1 MEFGRLAGGEIY
13 ITVED
18 EGLDGG
24 ARVLR
29 ERPQPAKKA
38 AATEAKRGKLGG
50 ARPPVRETR
59 LSEKRARGRASSLSS
74 EGSEGLSE
82 GLSEEETID
91 SEAVPATPVESE
103 ELSLAERT
111 PREERSVAA
120 TAAAAA
126 APTSASHAVV
136 LRDYQSAVVRRMVA
150 RCSKQ
155 HGILLV
161 HSMGSG
167 KTASALAI
175 AENMGI
181 SNSVLILTPKGLD
194 TSFRKDA
201 AEYHIDLSRY
211 QFLDYDD
218 LKSLLS
224 TDDSEIEGR
233 VRDVTET
240 IRNSVV
246 ICDESHNLIKIL
258 RDTACSNPY
267 VRNQFIGAFR
277 MSRKVVLLSGTPM
290 TTGWGDFAALV
301 NLAAGV
307 YVAPGDDERFA
318 AEFSTV
324 GAVNYIG
331 SLLSLAQ
338 SAAQLLSVTG
348 RALSYVSMAAS
359 YAGSSTYELVRK
371 STSGIAGFLTS
382 VLASATKG
390 YVAGEA
396 GVANELINFNLAT
409 MKAESSV
416 GILSSICLFALGS
429 SDLSKGSLDLPRV
442 FKVLKPY
449 VSYFD
454 TSQIED
460 EVERL
465 SAEGV
470 SELLAEQKKKL
481 LDFPYVAYHEDSVSP
496 DEFQVQQIVKNSV
509 RTGLIST
516 ESLSLVGRID
526 PDDYTGTSFESVD
539 DRKTWNEK
547 MRVIGN
553 LSSDCSV
560 LDILPTHQEFRMN
573 AVAVRSRRY
582 LGVVKPGK
590 KRDNNLKFFT
600 CVKYLHA
607 FNLISMY
614 RQKNNYI
621 PIVYTNFD
629 RFGLQT
635 FGAFL
640 SDMGYAYLVLHP
652 DDDQETRSSIEALAN
667 TLIPTGNFELM
678 PHLSPICVLV
688 HPKITEG
695 INFYYA
701 PAIIC
706 MEPVVG
712 YGTQEQ
718 VYARVVRSLNAD
730 KREAIENDG
739 NFDFVEGSEATDK
752 QANKNPTPTIRRR
765 VVKHVHQLCVG
776 FTNTIYNISGVL
788 QNYIGLRIR
797 SLVDF
802 MLVFRALRAGAYKIV
817 GNLVYVT
824 ILVGRG
830 IRKVVRIGK
839 EILKSLGSSAI
850 RAAKATLEASLILL
864 LKAYVAMPLENKKMK
879 IRRADG
885 SETVVDTLHDLQVF
899 FTGDLVPHPAGEDE
913 VEVVEESRRVIDEVF
928 EEAAE
933 TSINA
938 GVLGKVSDSL
948 LRVRA
953 FLREYAENV
962 GRTVADDPFAFYRS
976 RIRNFDVFGPYPDGI
991 VLADN
996 DNQKLQFS
1004 ILKKSLANLKDDSVT
1019 CDVDDLVT
1027 IKEDGTPVDLCKAV
1041 TTFKE
1046 FYKSD
1051 PTPNMCYEFNE
1062 RLATRGIEYMLRER
1076 REAYAEATGAG
1087 RSIGAVDDDED
1098 ESRSI
1103 FDYLPFLSWARYPRS
1118 TERPPFREDR

>member
-18 EGLDGG
+18 EDLDGG

-38 AATEAKRGKLGG
+38 AAAEAKKGKLGE
-50 ARPPVRETR
+50 ARPSIRETR
-59 LSEKRARGRASSLSS
+59 LAGKRARGRASSLSS
-74 EGSEGLSE
+74 EESE

-103 ELSLAERT
+103 ELSLAERST
-111 PREERSVAA
+111 PREERP
-120 TAAAAA
+120 TAAA
-126 APTSASHAVV
+126 SSSQVV

-218 LKSLLS
+218 LKALLS

-277 MSRKVVLLSGTPM
+277 MARKVVLLSGTPM

-307 YVAPGDDERFA
+307 YVAPGDDDRFA

-382 VLASATKG
+382 VLSSVTKG

-396 GVANELINFNLAT
+396 GVTNELINFNLAT

-442 FKVLKPY
+442 FQALKPY

-516 ESLSLVGRID
+516 ESLSFVGRID

-553 LSSDCSV
+553 LSSDCGV
-560 LDILPTHQEFRMN
+560 LDIVPTYQDFTMN
-573 AVAVRSRRY
+573 AISVRSRRY
-582 LGVVKPGK
+582 TSIVKPGK

-652 DDDQETRSSIEALAN
+652 DDDQETRSNIEALAN

-678 PHLSPICVLV
+678 PNLSPICVIV

-752 QANKNPTPTIRRR
+752 QRNRDPTPKIRRR
-765 VVKHVHQLCVG
+765 VIKHVHQLCVG

-797 SLVDF
+797 SLIDF
-802 MLVFRALRAGAYKIV
+802 MLVIKALRAGAYKIV
-817 GNLVYVT
+817 GNLIYVT

-850 RAAKATLEASLILL
+850 RAVKATLETSLILL
-864 LKAYVAMPLENKKMK
+864 LKAYVSMPLENKKMT

-885 SETVVDTLHDLQVF
+885 TETVVENLHDLQLF
-899 FTGDLVPHPAGEDE
+899 FTGDLVSYPAEGEDRE
-913 VEVVEESRRVIDEVF
+913 DRDEAEAVEESRRVIDEVF

-948 LRVRA
+948 LRIRA
-953 FLREYAENV
+953 FLKEYAENV

-1027 IKEDGTPVDLCKAV
+1027 IKEGGTPVDLCKAV

-1076 REAYAEATGAG
+1076 RAAYAEATGAG
-1087 RSIGAVDDDED
+1087 RAISAADDDDD

-1118 TERPPFREDR
+1118 TDRPPFREGR